1 MRPPAAPPRSPG
13 SAATASPFLHDV
25 TIKTGDVRTSSWLR
39 ADPPARSAAVAVIG
53 AGQAGLSA
61 AYHLRRQGLE
71 YVVLDGEDGP
81 GGAWRHRWRSLRMG
95 TVNGI
100 FDLPG

>member
-1 MRPPAAPPRSPG
+1 AAVSRFFHDMTTSAGDLRTGPRLRP
-13 SAATASPFLHDV
+13 D
-25 TIKTGDVRTSSWLR
+25 
-39 ADPPARSAAVAVIG
+39 PARSVQVAVIG

-61 AYHLRRQGLE
+61 AYHLHRRGLQ

-81 GGAWRHRWRSLRMG
+81 GGAWRHRWRSLRMA

-100 FDLPG
+100 FDLPGLPKPPVDPA

>member
-1 MRPPAAPPRSPG
+1 MT
-13 SAATASPFLHDV
+13 ATADDLR
-25 TIKTGDVRTSSWLR
+25 TGSRPR
-39 ADPPARSAAVAVIG
+39 PGPPGRAVAVTVIG

-61 AYHLRRQGLE
+61 AYHLRRLGLE

-81 GGAWRHRWRSLRMG
+81 GGAWRHRWRSLRMA

-100 FDLPG
+100 FDLPGLPRPPADPAEPAADAVPRY

>member
-1 MRPPAAPPRSPG
+1 M
-13 SAATASPFLHDV
+13 

-95 TVNGI
+95 TVGANRAGRAAATAVSK
-100 FDLPG
+100 LLRAA